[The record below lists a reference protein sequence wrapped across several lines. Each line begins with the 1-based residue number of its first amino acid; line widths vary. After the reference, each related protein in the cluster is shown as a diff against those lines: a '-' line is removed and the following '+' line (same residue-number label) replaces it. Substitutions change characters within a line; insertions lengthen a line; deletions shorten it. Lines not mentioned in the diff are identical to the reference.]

1 MKSVQTAQNPL
12 KQALQYGQSLWYDG
26 LVSKEEFAKLVR
38 EDGVRGATTNP
49 SILEKAISSG
59 VYDSEIKTLAKTLN
73 DEQIYQTLAVK
84 AVQET
89 ADQFKPVYEEARGQ
103 DGFVSIEVSPL
114 LAYET
119 QKTIEEG
126 KLLHKL
132 VGRKNIMI
140 KVPATKQGL
149 PAIEAL
155 TAEGICVNVTLIF
168 SLSRYKEVMNAYLS
182 GLEKRVAAGND
193 ISAIA
198 SVASFFVSRV
208 DSSVDKE
215 LESKNNAPQLVGK
228 IGIANS
234 KAAYQEFLNVFGSAR
249 FEKLKAKGAHA
260 QRPLWASTG
269 TKNPKYSDV
278 LYVEALMGENTV
290 NTIPPPTM
298 DAFRDHGVAG
308 ARLKEGMSDA
318 QKALKELSAAGIN
331 LDQITQTLEDQGVQL
346 FSDAHKKL
354 LSEVAARKK

>member
-1 MKSVQTAQNPL
+1 MKSVQTTQNPL
-12 KQALQYGQSLWYDG
+12 KQALQFGQSLWYDG

-59 VYDSEIKTLAKTLN
+59 VYDAEIKVLAKTQN

-89 ADQFKPVYEEARGQ
+89 ADQFKPVYEEAMGQ

-119 QKTIEEG
+119 QKTIDEG

-182 GLEKRVAAGND
+182 GLEKRVVAGKD
-193 ISAIA
+193 ISSIA

-215 LESKNNAPQLVGK
+215 LEAKKVAPELNGK

-249 FEKLKAKGAHA
+249 FEKLKKKGAHA

-278 LYVEALMGENTV
+278 LYVESLMGENTV

-298 DAFRDHGVAG
+298 DAFRDHGIAG
-308 ARLKEGMSDA
+308 SRLKDGMAEA
-318 QKALKELSAAGIN
+318 QKALKDLALAGID
-331 LDQITQTLEDQGVQL
+331 LDKITQTLEDQGVQL
-346 FSDAHKKL
+346 FSDAFKKL